1 MIKNLANT
9 QCISDSL
16 KIWAKFYR
24 PQEFDG
30 AENSI
35 GFERLAELKDLTDPI
50 KFCSQIS
57 VQNISDQIL
66 SETCFTANLISQ
78 AGSVDKNTRPEKKK
92 SKSLK
97 KKRPSIFKKKKEKI
111 DE

>member
-1 MIKNLANT
+1 M
-9 QCISDSL
+9 L
-16 KIWAKFYR
+16 K
-24 PQEFDG
+24 
-30 AENSI
+30 
-35 GFERLAELKDLTDPI
+35 
-50 KFCSQIS
+50 S
-57 VQNISDQIL
+57 VSDQCSKVQKFRSVLKSSKVQIGAQKFKSSDQCSKVQKFRAVL
-66 SETCFTANLISQ
+66 KSVSDHTIAETCFTVNLILQ